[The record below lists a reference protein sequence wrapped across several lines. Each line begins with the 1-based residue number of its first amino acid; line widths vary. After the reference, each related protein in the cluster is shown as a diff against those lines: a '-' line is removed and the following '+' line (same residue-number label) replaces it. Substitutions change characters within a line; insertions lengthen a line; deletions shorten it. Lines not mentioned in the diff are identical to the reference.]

1 MNKEK
6 LLEDLYNKVPENSK
20 IVVFGVFLIEKKK
33 KNDLAILKPNST
45 VIGFIDNN
53 YKKETFCGLPVWRLK
68 EAVDLRA
75 NYDIVIM
82 STRTDENRMI
92 NTFDIYDIPVVPQTL
107 FVSDYYRNN
116 SGILNDENYSKVI
129 DIFDKQEDKEL
140 YKLIF
145 NVRKNVLDLETLSE
159 FFYENISNKY
169 KTSLIVKKQYLEKIN
184 KDAVKI
190 VFDAGLNDGFNVI
203 AYNRQLVNLQ
213 KVYGF
218 EAIYDVA
225 RNACVEDFILNDRL
239 EIVPLAL
246 GDCPKKINFYI
257 NKTHSGASFGD
268 ELTNHNRPV
277 DPLIWECREIDVDTI
292 DNFCR
297 ERKIIPDLIKMDIEG
312 AEPSALKG
320 GMEAIKKCRPQ
331 LAISIYHS
339 SEDFINIPL
348 YLKENLE
355 NYKFRLGHYSPKLSE
370 TVLYAIP
377 EELV

>member
-20 IVVFGVFLIEKKK
+20 VVIFGACPTGEKI
-33 KNDLAILKPNST
+33 KNDLAIFKPKSK

-53 YKKETFCGLPVWRLK
+53 YKKETFCGLPVWKLK

-82 STRTDENRMI
+82 STRTDENRMV

-107 FVSDYYRNN
+107 FISDYYRKN
-116 SGILNDENYSKVI
+116 LVVLTDENCLKVLE
-129 DIFDKQEDKEL
+129 IFDKQEDKEL

-145 NVRKNVLDLETLSE
+145 NVRKNLLELDAISD
-159 FFYENISNKY
+159 FFYKNVSTKY

-225 RNACVEDFILNDRL
+225 RNAYVEDFILNDKL
-239 EIVPLAL
+239 EIVPLAI
-246 GDCPKKINFYI
+246 GDCNKKIDFYI
-257 NKTHSGASFGD
+257 NKTHSGSSYGN
-268 ELTNHNRPV
+268 ELTNKNMPV
-277 DPLIWECREIDVDTI
+277 DPLKWEHREINVVTMDD
-292 DNFCR
+292 FCS
-297 ERKIIPDLIKMDIEG
+297 ERKIAPDFIKMDIEG
-312 AEPSALKG
+312 AELSALKG
-320 GMEAIKKCRPQ
+320 GIQIITEARPQ

-339 SEDFINIPL
+339 NEDLVNIPL
-348 YLKENLE
+348 YLKENLK
-355 NYKFRLGHYSPKLSE
+355 NYKFRLGHYSPRLSE

-377 EELV
+377 EELA